1 MQTRSIFSPVAC
13 FYTTCIGNLTP
24 HMFKNS
30 EPLGTHVSHGMSV
43 NAAPCVSVILTMRE
57 MSVIL
62 TQIDLLS
69 VKLTH
74 SRAAACTWPN
84 LGTVTHPIPNP
95 DTYVHTNAVSYSLPA
110 AQENKNAL

>member
-1 MQTRSIFSPVAC
+1 MHCGTYYIVVYSIVLQSTRSRYSV
-13 FYTTCIGNLTP
+13 
-24 HMFKNS
+24 
-30 EPLGTHVSHGMSV
+30 SV

-74 SRAAACTWPN
+74 SQE
-84 LGTVTHPIPNP
+84 GTDCI
-95 DTYVHTNAVSYSLPA
+95 A
-110 AQENKNAL
+110 E